1 MEGAAYDDGVRM
13 CCLLAIAI
21 QAVADDELQNWIVT
35 MLRGPADDGAWAEPQ
50 GGGGGHPLAASTR
63 KMATRF
69 ATVLPPPLIPTAR
82 LAELL
87 VNVQTNLFHAE
98 EGRTCIALYPS
109 AWLLEHACRPNAAVA
124 VDPDGGAGGSIVVV
138 ATQPIAAGEA
148 ISFSYV
154 ADSGCYDDGE
164 LRPTA
169 ERRAE
174 IEAQCGFVCRCAACE
189 PSVVT

>member
-21 QAVADDELQNWIVT
+21 QAVADDELQTWILT

-50 GGGGGHPLAASTR
+50 GGGGETPIGGEHAQDGDALRDGAA
-63 KMATRF
+63 A
-69 ATVLPPPLIPTAR
+69 AADPYAR
-82 LAELL
+82 LAQLL

-189 PSVVT
+189 P

>member
-21 QAVADDELQNWIVT
+21 QAVADDELQSWILT

-98 EGRTCIALYPS
+98 EAYVHLSVGVAQ
-109 AWLLEHACRPNAAVA
+109 HACRPNAAVT
-124 VDPDGGAGGSIVVV
+124 VDPDGGAGGSIVVI

-169 ERRAE
+169 ERRAK

-189 PSVVT
+189 P

>member
-1 MEGAAYDDGVRM
+1 MHVR
-13 CCLLAIAI
+13 
-21 QAVADDELQNWIVT
+21 
-35 MLRGPADDGAWAEPQ
+35 P
-50 GGGGGHPLAASTR
+50 S
-63 KMATRF
+63 
-69 ATVLPPPLIPTAR
+69 
-82 LAELL
+82 
-87 VNVQTNLFHAE
+87 
-98 EGRTCIALYPS
+98 S

-124 VDPDGGAGGSIVVV
+124 VDPAGTAVGIDGGAGGSIVVV

-189 PSVVT
+189 P

>member
-1 MEGAAYDDGVRM
+1 MK
-13 CCLLAIAI
+13 
-21 QAVADDELQNWIVT
+21 T
-35 MLRGPADDGAWAEPQ
+35 SS
-50 GGGGGHPLAASTR
+50 AASVVSVR
-63 KMATRF
+63 GSGESRGASASGKMATRF
-69 ATVLPPPLIPTAR
+69 ATVLPPPLIATAR

-154 ADSGCYDDGE
+154 ADAGCYDDGE

-189 PSVVT
+189 PSV

>member
-1 MEGAAYDDGVRM
+1 MLGASAQRRGVRDAPRVHN
-13 CCLLAIAI
+13 LARVV
-21 QAVADDELQNWIVT
+21 QRADD
-35 MLRGPADDGAWAEPQ
+35 D
-50 GGGGGHPLAASTR
+50 
-63 KMATRF
+63 
-69 ATVLPPPLIPTAR
+69 
-82 LAELL
+82 
-87 VNVQTNLFHAE
+87 
-98 EGRTCIALYPS
+98 
-109 AWLLEHACRPNAAVA
+109 RPNAAVA

-169 ERRAE
+169 ERWAE

-189 PSVVT
+189 P

>member
-1 MEGAAYDDGVRM
+1 M
-13 CCLLAIAI
+13 
-21 QAVADDELQNWIVT
+21 
-35 MLRGPADDGAWAEPQ
+35 
-50 GGGGGHPLAASTR
+50 
-63 KMATRF
+63 
-69 ATVLPPPLIPTAR
+69 LPPPLIPTAR
-82 LAELL
+82 LARLL

-189 PSVVT
+189 P

>member
-82 LAELL
+82 LAQLL

-98 EGRTCIALYPS
+98 EGRTCITLPS

-124 VDPDGGAGGSIVVV
+124 VDRRCRRLDRRHRNATGAAGG
-138 ATQPIAAGEA
+138 A
-148 ISFSYV
+148 ISFPYV
-154 ADSGCYDDGE
+154 ADAGCYDDGE

-169 ERRAE
+169 ERRAG
-174 IEAQCGFVCRCAACE
+174 IEVALSVRGVE
-189 PSVVT
+189 PYYR